1 MNVKLKR
8 WYNNWYR
15 EGDGPFILAG
25 KEHISSQMR
34 REQAARERLHE
45 LDEVRPSGAA
55 PLTEEDLAIFG
66 MFLQQNPEFFSL
78 YTRYAYVDYAL
89 FFIAEITKAREEQLE
104 KFT

>member
-1 MNVKLKR
+1 MTSSNGR
-8 WYNNWYR
+8 
-15 EGDGPFILAG
+15 DGAGIILLDK
-25 KEHISSQMR
+25 KEISSQVQ
-34 REQAARERLHE
+34 REQSARARLQE
-45 LDEVRPSGAA
+45 LAELRPSGAA
-55 PLTEEDLAIFG
+55 PLTTEDLAIFG